1 MAQAKG
7 PGQVEVTIEYFRHV
21 GPRYVHGGLTLSFDS
36 LQPYSFSSEASW
48 PNAAD
53 NYETNVRIAVE
64 QKLVKRL
71 GRLERTRVILKRI
84 SWDSVS
90 SCQDGF
96 ERAARAAASA
106 AFEL

>member
-1 MAQAKG
+1 MEQAKG
-7 PGQVEVTIEYFRHV
+7 TGQVEVTIEYFRHV

-36 LQPYSFSSEASW
+36 LQPYSFASEASW
-48 PNAAD
+48 PNGD
-53 NYETNVRIAVE
+53 NYEADVRIAVE
-64 QKLVKRL
+64 QELISRL
-71 GRLERTRVILKRI
+71 GSLERTRVILKRI

-90 SCQDGF
+90 SCQVGF